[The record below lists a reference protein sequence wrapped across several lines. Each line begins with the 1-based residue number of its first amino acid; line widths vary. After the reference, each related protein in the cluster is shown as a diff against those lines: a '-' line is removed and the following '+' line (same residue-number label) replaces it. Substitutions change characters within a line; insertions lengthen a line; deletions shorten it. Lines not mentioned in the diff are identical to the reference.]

1 MNLYKKLELTLKR
14 AILIDE
20 NSDDQAIA
28 DVASDLGLAYTVLT
42 EQIIGTVAD
51 KHTVGLVSG
60 LRCAHHWAC
69 KHQYS
74 VRNIGPEY
82 PEFHESLRRF
92 REEIDYVRETLS
104 EARKHE

>member
-14 AILIDE
+14 ADTINE
-20 NSDDQAIA
+20 SSDDQAIA
-28 DVASDLGLAYTVLT
+28 DVASDLGLMHITFSDH
-42 EQIIGTVAD
+42 IRNMVAD
-51 KHTVGLVSG
+51 EYTAGLVADLG
-60 LRCAHHWAC
+60 RAHHWAI

-74 VRNIGPEY
+74 VRNIRPEY